1 MKLGRTENVIRS
13 SRFPRSLFFAIL
25 VDLLIMGGLHFALM
39 WGMIEARFPS
49 VLIVHIILAYW
60 AAVAALITLYIRN
73 IFKRAYEE
81 PMHKLADATARIAGG
96 DFSVRVDLPSKPDKL
111 DYLDVMISDFNKM
124 TEELSL
130 IETLRVDFFSNVS
143 HEIKTPIAVIQNSSE
158 LLKRD
163 DLLED
168 KRQEYISTINDAAKR
183 LNTLITNI
191 LKLNK
196 LEKQA
201 ITPNVTEFDLCEQLV
216 QCALMFESV
225 WESKEIEFEAD
236 LADER
241 LMIRADEELLPLLW
255 NNLLSNAFKFT
266 EKGGTVRVSEHSENG
281 IITVA
286 VEDSG
291 CGMDEQT
298 MKHIFDKF
306 YQGDSSHSTEGNGL
320 GLALALR
327 VLQLIGGSIDVKSE
341 VGKGTVFTV
350 TLKDSRRKGTAE
362 QHNNSY

>member
-1 MKLGRTENVIRS
+1 MKLSRTENVIRS
-13 SRFPRSLFFAIL
+13 SRFPKSLFFTIL
-25 VDLLIMGGLHFALM
+25 AGLLIMGGLHFALM
-39 WGMIEARFPS
+39 WGMIEAHFPS

-60 AAVAALITLYIRN
+60 SGVAALLTLYVRK

-81 PMHKLADATARIAGG
+81 PMHKLADAAAKIAEG
-96 DFSVRVDLPSKPDKL
+96 DFSVRVDLQGKPDKL
-111 DYLDVMISDFNKM
+111 DYLDVMISNFNKM
-124 TEELSL
+124 TEELSS

-158 LLKRD
+158 LLKRN
-163 DLLED
+163 DLPEE
-168 KRQEYISTINDAAKR
+168 KRQEYICTINDAAKR

-201 ITPNVTEFDLCEQLV
+201 IAPNVTEFDLCEQLV
-216 QCALMFESV
+216 QSALMFESV
-225 WESKEIEFEAD
+225 WESKDIDFEAD

-266 EKGGTVRVSEHSENG
+266 EKGGSVKLTERSGNG
-281 IITVA
+281 VITVT

-327 VLQLIGGSIDVKSE
+327 VLQLTGGSINVESE
-341 VGKGTVFTV
+341 AGKGTKFTV
-350 TLKDSRRKGTAE
+350 TLNDSR
-362 QHNNSY
+362 H